1 MSWIETITYEDANT
15 KLKALYDKPIGMGE
29 TEISGVGTIAIH
41 IPGGTV
47 GDTRAKCQR
56 LQ

>member
-1 MSWIETITYEDANT
+1 MNIKGKVRCVIE
-15 KLKALYDKPIGMGE
+15 LYDKPIGMGE